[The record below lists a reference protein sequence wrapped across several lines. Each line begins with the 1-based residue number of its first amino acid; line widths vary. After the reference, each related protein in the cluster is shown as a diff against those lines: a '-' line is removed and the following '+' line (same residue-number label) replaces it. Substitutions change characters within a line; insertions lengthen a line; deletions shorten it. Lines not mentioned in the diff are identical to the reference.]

1 MGIEVFPSIG
11 IGIEVC
17 QIRGIG
23 IGIGIAQ
30 MSFWVLVLVLRLK
43 IMVLSVSARLHT
55 MGRTMG
61 SLNNQGLS
69 CSHLWPNKL
78 CQNRIV
84 GLTVYSKRGAAALIG
99 LTALQMGL
107 VKLWW

>member
-1 MGIEVFPSIG
+1 MGIEVFPSIGIG

-43 IMVLSVSARLHT
+43 IMVLSVSGVFPLLVCKKAHVFPKGPLVDHI
-55 MGRTMG
+55 GRCVVHR
-61 SLNNQGLS
+61 SLFQ
-69 CSHLWPNKL
+69 
-78 CQNRIV
+78 V
-84 GLTVYSKRGAAALIG
+84 
-99 LTALQMGL
+99 
-107 VKLWW
+107 

>member
-1 MGIEVFPSIG
+1 MGIEVFPSIGIG

-43 IMVLSVSARLHT
+43 IMVLSVS
-55 MGRTMG
+55 G
-61 SLNNQGLS
+61 NQLS
-69 CSHLWPNKL
+69 FELSTTSVRYDLVV
-78 CQNRIV
+78 R
-84 GLTVYSKRGAAALIG
+84 
-99 LTALQMGL
+99 MGL
-107 VKLWW
+107 FTYELVPLVLFCHLSLFPILQK